1 MYSRRKGT
9 VVGQMYSRRKGTVV
23 GQMYSR
29 RKGTVVGQMPLTP
42 YLISLVR
49 VDPVSAG

>member
-23 GQMYSR
+23 DRY
-29 RKGTVVGQMPLTP
+29 TVGGREQ
-42 YLISLVR
+42 
-49 VDPVSAG
+49 